1 MTKGKKRELTLAS
14 DFRLAA
20 AVDEAALNL
29 LVVPGVPLGTLLGP
43 REDFAVTLPFRL
55 AVRPLLYPV
64 PGNGDSILYL
74 VVAAASSFAVRLL
87 LALSS

>member
-14 DFRLAA
+14 GFTLAA

-29 LVVPGVPLGTLLGP
+29 LVVPGLPLGP
-43 REDFAVTLPFRL
+43 REDFAATLPFRL